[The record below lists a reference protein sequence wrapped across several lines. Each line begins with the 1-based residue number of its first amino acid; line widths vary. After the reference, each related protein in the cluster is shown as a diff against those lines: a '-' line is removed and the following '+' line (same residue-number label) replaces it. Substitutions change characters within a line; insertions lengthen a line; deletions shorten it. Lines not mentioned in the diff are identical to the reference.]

1 MPGDLV
7 AMLKTREGS
16 RFSELERL
24 HRPPTRMTRT
34 AFARALERADEIS
47 AYRLAG

>member
-7 AMLKTREGS
+7 ATPEGS

-24 HRPPTRMTRT
+24 HRPQTRMTGT
-34 AFARALERADEIS
+34 AFARALDRVDEIC
-47 AYRLAG
+47 AYRLVG